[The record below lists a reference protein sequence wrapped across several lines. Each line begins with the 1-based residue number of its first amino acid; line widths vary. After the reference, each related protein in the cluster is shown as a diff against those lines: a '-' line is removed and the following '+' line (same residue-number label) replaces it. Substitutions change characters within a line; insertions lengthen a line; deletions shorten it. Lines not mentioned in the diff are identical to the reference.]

1 MAGKDFI
8 KDIRAVLVDVDDT
21 ILDFSLCAKADIKM
35 CLEKFGLP
43 YSDHLFETFEKRN
56 NKYWQDIEKGLLT
69 VAELRRIRWTSI
81 FSELGIEADG
91 QAFELEFIDHLKDFA
106 IPIEGAEEMLSYLHS
121 RYDVHIVSNAT
132 HEQQG
137 KRLADAGLD
146 RYVDRVFTSF
156 DLGAVKPT
164 REYFDA
170 CFARMDGVKP
180 EESIIIGDSLSADIK
195 GALDYGIHTCWLN
208 RKNRPQ
214 DMDCVPDFTIS
225 SLSEIF
231 DIL

>member
-91 QAFELEFIDHLKDFA
+91 QAFELEFIEHLKDFA
-106 IPIEGAEEMLSYLHS
+106 IPIEGAEKMLSYLHS

-180 EESIIIGDSLSADIK
+180 DESIIIGDSLSADIK

-214 DMDCVPDFTIS
+214 DEDCVPDFTIS